1 MNVAVHFT
9 TPWMVVLTMFLFKI
23 DSKCMSRE
31 DMYSVCFLFYEPVM
45 YKSSKSMSVHILL
58 HL

>member
-1 MNVAVHFT
+1 MNVDVQFT

-31 DMYSVCFLFYEPVM
+31 DMYSVCFLFYVPVM
-45 YKSSKSMSVHILL
+45 YKSSKSMSVHM
-58 HL
+58 